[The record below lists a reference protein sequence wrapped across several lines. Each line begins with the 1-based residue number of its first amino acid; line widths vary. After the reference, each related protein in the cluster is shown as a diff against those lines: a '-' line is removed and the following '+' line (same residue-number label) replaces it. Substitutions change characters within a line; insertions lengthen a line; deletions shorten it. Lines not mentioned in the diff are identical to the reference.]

1 MNSTIKRLMSVATLT
16 LAFAL
21 PGHAETYNAGSTPT
35 GVPFTFLNTQTGEVQ
50 GVMVDLVQEIAK
62 DQGDT
67 VNVQGMGFST
77 LIPSLSTGKLDIIAA
92 ALGIT
97 EKRKEV
103 VDYTQPVYSYGEAV
117 FVSADD
123 TKDYNSLDD
132 LKGEVIGVQSGTVYV
147 DPMKETGLFS
157 DIKIYDS
164 LANIMRDVKLGRI
177 KAGVGDFPIVAY
189 QINHGG
195 QDGVR
200 IIDGYEPMV
209 NVQIAMAVR
218 KGNEALLEK
227 LDTSITKL
235 KENGV
240 YDDILAKWGLK

>member
-1 MNSTIKRLMSVATLT
+1 MNSMIKRLLSVATIT
-16 LAFAL
+16 LAVAS

-35 GVPFTFLNTQTGEVQ
+35 GVPFTFLNTETGEVQ
-50 GVMVDLVQEIAK
+50 GVMVDLAQEIAK

-67 VNVQGMGFST
+67 INIQGMGFST
-77 LIPSLSTGKLDIIAA
+77 LIPSLATGKIDIIAA

-97 EKRKEV
+97 DKRKEV
-103 VDYTQPVYSYGEAV
+103 VDFTQPVFSYGEAV

-123 TKDYNSLDD
+123 TKDYNSLED
-132 LKGEVIGVQSGTVYV
+132 LKGEVIGVQMGTVYV
-147 DPMKETGLFS
+147 NPMKETGLFS

-164 LANIMRDVKLGRI
+164 LANIMRDVELGRL

-195 QDGVR
+195 QDRVR
-200 IIDGYEPMV
+200 IIDGYEPLV
-209 NVQIAMAVR
+209 SVQIAMAVR
-218 KGNEALLEK
+218 KGNDDLLNR
-227 LDTSITKL
+227 LDSSITKL

-240 YDDILAKWGLK
+240 YDSILTKWGLK

>member
-1 MNSTIKRLMSVATLT
+1 MNSMTKRLLSVATLT
-16 LAFAL
+16 LAIAL
-21 PGHAETYNAGSTPT
+21 PSHAETYEAGSTPT
-35 GVPFTFLNTQTGEVQ
+35 GVPFTFLNTKTGEVQ

-67 VNVQGMGFST
+67 INVKGMGFST

-123 TKDYNSLDD
+123 TQAYNSLED

-147 DPMKETGLFS
+147 DPMRDTGLFS

-189 QINHGG
+189 QVNHGG

-200 IIDGYEPMV
+200 IIEGYEPV
-209 NVQIAMAVR
+209 VEVKIAMAVR
-218 KGNEALLEK
+218 KGNDVLLEK
-227 LDTSITKL
+227 LNSSITKL

-240 YDDILAKWGLK
+240 YDSILTKWGLK